1 MVALGLCLSFSMALS
16 SGSENTI
23 KLANQEI
30 EKLIKP
36 ERSET
41 YFHISGRTL
50 RKVMKTNAFLGYL
63 TMQ

>member
-1 MVALGLCLSFSMALS
+1 MAALGLCLSFSMALS

-30 EKLIKP
+30 EKLTKQ
-36 ERSET
+36 RRGA
-41 YFHISGRTL
+41 YFHISGL
-50 RKVMKTNAFLGYL
+50 ALGKVMKTSPSLGYL